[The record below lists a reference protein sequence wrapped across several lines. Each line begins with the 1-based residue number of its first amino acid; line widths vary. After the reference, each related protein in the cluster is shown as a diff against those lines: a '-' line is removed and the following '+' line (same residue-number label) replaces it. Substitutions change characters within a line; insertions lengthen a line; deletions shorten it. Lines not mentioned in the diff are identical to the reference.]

1 MEVSYGNV
9 VALRGVSVHLPP
21 RGFVSVLGANG
32 AGKTTLVRAIT
43 GLLPLHR
50 GRIVAGTI
58 TLDGRH
64 LETLSSRERVRAGVA
79 AGARGT
85 QAVCPPHRGGEP
97 VVRGGHAWRPAAIH
111 EDIGRIYELF
121 PRLAE
126 RRKQTAGYLSGGEQ
140 QMVAVGRALM
150 AKPTYLV
157 CDELSLGLAP
167 MVVTQLFE
175 LLSEVIADGVGVLVI
190 EQNARLAMQYTHHG
204 YVLELGRVVIDGPCA
219 ALART
224 PWCRTCTSGAART
237 PAISWPRRT
246 GRGGGGDDGDRGD
259 VGDRQPGDRVDPRR
273 QRRDHPVRRAHRG
286 GRRVVRRAPRRAVR
300 ADRAQRCGQDD
311 ARQRRHRRV
320 PHARRRHDC
329 VPAARR
335 GRAGAHRAAAVPD
348 LTASASDARSRT
360 SARSRR

>member
-1 MEVSYGNV
+1 MAVHDLSAVAASSPTSEGGLEIRGVEVSYGNV

-79 AGARGT
+79 QVPEGRKLFAHLTVEENLLCGAATRGD
-85 QAVCPPHRGGEP
+85 R
-97 VVRGGHAWRPAAIH
+97 AAIH

-175 LLSEVIADGVGVLVI
+175 LLSEVTADGVGVLVI

-219 ALART
+219 TLREDTVVQDLYLGGGEDTSDFLA
-224 PWCRTCTSGAART
+224 AAHR
-237 PAISWPRRT
+237 PRRW
-246 GRGGGGDDGDRGD
+246 
-259 VGDRQPGDRVDPRR
+259 RR
-273 QRRDHPVRRAHRG
+273 
-286 GRRVVRRAPRRAVR
+286 
-300 ADRAQRCGQDD
+300 
-311 ARQRRHRRV
+311 
-320 PHARRRHDC
+320 
-329 VPAARR
+329 
-335 GRAGAHRAAAVPD
+335 
-348 LTASASDARSRT
+348 
-360 SARSRR
+360 